1 MVSVIL
7 STKYM
12 GVFKLKYFGVFKQPS
27 ILDIFFH
34 LANIAYKIYTLLKI
48 YFNLYV
54 IFSYK
59 FDYNLFY
66 ITGHI
71 T

>member
-34 LANIAYKIYTLLKI
+34 LANFAYKIYTLIYMLYLVINLITI
-48 YFNLYV
+48 YFILLD
-54 IFSYK
+54 I
-59 FDYNLFY
+59 LL
-66 ITGHI
+66 
-71 T
+71 